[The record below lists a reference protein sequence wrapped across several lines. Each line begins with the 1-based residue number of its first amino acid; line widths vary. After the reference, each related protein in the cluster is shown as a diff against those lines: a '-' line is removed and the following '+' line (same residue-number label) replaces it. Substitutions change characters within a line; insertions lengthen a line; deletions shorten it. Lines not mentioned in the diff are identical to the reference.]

1 MDTRARHVRPTW
13 WGKSDYRR
21 KRKRF
26 NCMHCRSLTVLLLW
40 NIAFTLPVYVTV
52 GIPMKPPDSTHAR
65 PRTSQGTAWRS
76 ATAPQHHEYTRW
88 RLISF
93 TCLHVCSY
101 PSTNIIT
108 VAIIM
113 EDKVDATCN
122 DLARKR
128 QNLVEKLQ
136 GMRLFWIF
144 SRTLEGSTKMNFR
157 EI

>member
-1 MDTRARHVRPTW
+1 
-13 WGKSDYRR
+13 
-21 KRKRF
+21 
-26 NCMHCRSLTVLLLW
+26 
-40 NIAFTLPVYVTV
+40 
-52 GIPMKPPDSTHAR
+52 
-65 PRTSQGTAWRS
+65 
-76 ATAPQHHEYTRW
+76 
-88 RLISF
+88 
-93 TCLHVCSY
+93 
-101 PSTNIIT
+101 
-108 VAIIM
+108 M